1 MNSIIQAIVALLYDH
16 DVVTVPG
23 LGAFVRHNEGAHVN
37 VITNEFERPT
47 SSLSFDPQQR
57 EENSLIADYLVSHGN
72 VTEEEAKQQIA
83 VFVSECYAKLMG
95 GDTLNFP
102 EVGDLHYNEQQEIVF
117 ESLASNNFNGD
128 AFGLSDIH
136 PNPIFT
142 AEAGQDWKEQ
152 VARQNKDKNTRMTVG
167 IDDDNRRKTWWI
179 WLLLV
184 LLVAAVALWYFMR
197 EPENPE
203 PVVMPDSADTVMAKD
218 TSSHPLDTIITS
230 DTLQIQIDSLKNDGD
245 SLVKPAVDTVK
256 EPVNPFKAIDPPE
269 EAKAIIVGG
278 CFSVEENAANMV
290 SAAMEQGYA
299 DAFVMKRGRMFYVC
313 YGQFVTVA
321 DAKAVLP
328 EVRSA
333 YNNKAWILTK

>member
-1 MNSIIQAIVALLYDH
+1 MNNIIQAIAALLYDH

-23 LGAFVRHNEGAHVN
+23 LGAFVRHNEGARVN
-37 VITNEFERPT
+37 VITNEFEKPT
-47 SSLSFDPQQR
+47 SSISFDPQQR

-83 VFVSECYAKLMG
+83 AFVSECYAKLMG

-102 EVGDLHYNEQQEIVF
+102 EVGDLRFNEQQEMVF

-136 PNPIFT
+136 PKPIFS
-142 AEAGQDWKEQ
+142 AETGQDWKEQ
-152 VARQNKDKNTRMTVG
+152 VTRQNKDKNTLMTLG
-167 IDDDNRRKTWWI
+167 TDDDSHHKTWWI
-179 WLLLV
+179 WLLL
-184 LLVAAVALWYFMR
+184 LLLAAAVAVWYFMP
-197 EPENPE
+197 EPGKPE
-203 PVVMPDSADTVMAKD
+203 PVVVLDPADTVTVKD
-218 TSSHPLDTIITS
+218 TSNQSLDTIITS
-230 DTLQIQIDSLKNDGD
+230 DTLQIPVDSLKNNGD

-256 EPVNPFKAIDPPE
+256 EPVNPLKAIDPPE

-278 CFSVEENAANMV
+278 CFSVEENAAKMV
-290 SAAMEQGYA
+290 STAMEQGCA
-299 DAFVMKRGRMFYVC
+299 DAFVMKKGKMFYVC

-328 EVRSA
+328 EIRSA
-333 YNNKAWILTK
+333 YNNKAWILTT